1 MPAECLYA
9 CLHIAG
15 PCGAEEE
22 GLLMDLGLEFSPE
35 VEQTSSSTI
44 VFSILPLRKLIGS
57 PHQIA
62 SEICR
67 AGYERKLQ
75 ANLAIASNPD
85 AAILLARHFQG
96 VTLVTPGEE
105 RLKLAPITLA
115 QIFKLYSSD
124 YFDKGLLEV
133 LHRWGVKACEEL
145 AALPEKGVSERL
157 GQPGVQL
164 RNLARGAVQRPL
176 RLCAVST
183 NYKQHVEL
191 EHALQLLEPLL
202 FLLGRTLGE
211 LCGLLRSQSQAA
223 RLLELT
229 LDLEDNPAYVATL
242 EFPVALTDQRTI
254 LKLLQLHLERH
265 APAAAIKAFCVRLE
279 PVTPRRV
286 QGGIFL
292 PPTPPPDKLQ
302 LTLARIAGMVG
313 SANLGTPRLLNTH
326 RPDAYEL
333 LPLPGCSIDAGNA
346 RRGGSGTSTQAKAPA
361 PPGQNRCLRLAMRL
375 FRPPLEARVQ
385 VAQQAPKRVVAM
397 GVKGNVI
404 EHAGPWKTAGEW
416 WAATAWNREEWDVA
430 LDDGALYRI
439 YQESNRGLWFVHGMY
454 D

>member
-1 MPAECLYA
+1 M
-9 CLHIAG
+9 
-15 PCGAEEE
+15 
-22 GLLMDLGLEFSPE
+22 
-35 VEQTSSSTI
+35 
-44 VFSILPLRKLIGS
+44 
-57 PHQIA
+57 
-62 SEICR
+62 
-67 AGYERKLQ
+67 
-75 ANLAIASNPD
+75 
-85 AAILLARHFQG
+85 
-96 VTLVTPGEE
+96 
-105 RLKLAPITLA
+105 
-115 QIFKLYSSD
+115 
-124 YFDKGLLEV
+124 
-133 LHRWGVKACEEL
+133 
-145 AALPEKGVSERL
+145 
-157 GQPGVQL
+157 
-164 RNLARGAVQRPL
+164 
-176 RLCAVST
+176 
-183 NYKQHVEL
+183 EL
-191 EHALQLLEPLL
+191 EHSLQLLEPLL

-223 RLLELT
+223 QLMELT
-229 LDLEDNPAYVATL
+229 LDLEDKPAYVAKL

-265 APAAAIKAFCVRLE
+265 APGAAIKAFSLRLE
-279 PVTPRRV
+279 PVAPRRV

-333 LPLPGCSIDAGNA
+333 LPLPGSSENAGNA
-346 RRGGSGTSTQAKAPA
+346 RRGGPAGFEAAERPLGNQDRCFKDAEPSHKNGSTPKTDI
-361 PPGQNRCLRLAMRL
+361 LRLAMRL

-385 VAQQAPKRVVAM
+385 VAEQVPKKVVAA
-397 GVKGNVI
+397 GVKGSVI

-439 YQESNRGLWFVHGMY
+439 YQESNSGLWFVHAMY